1 MTKTVICVDSRPF
14 AKFAFG
20 QTRHHTKKGRTL
32 RFAPTRHTERCLL
45 TAYRTAFPPF
55 EGVTSPLRFAL
66 NDKLMVNC
74 QWLIVMRGYP
84 NANFANGANQR
95 K

>member
-66 NDKLMVNC
+66 PPFEGGG
-74 QWLIVMRGYP
+74 RGDVPLHSDTVYP
-84 NANFANGANQR
+84 A
-95 K
+95 

>member
-20 QTRHHTKKGRTL
+20 QTRHHTKKGRTQ

-45 TAYRTAFPPF
+45 TAYRTAFPPLKGG
-55 EGVTSPLRFAL
+55 EGGDVPLRSDTVYHA
-66 NDKLMVNC
+66 
-74 QWLIVMRGYP
+74 
-84 NANFANGANQR
+84 
-95 K
+95 